1 MYKKDTIAAVATP
14 PGKGGVGIVRV
25 SGPLANNIA
34 KSITRRSLRARHA
47 VFCDFYDA
55 DGSAVDQ
62 GLALFFA
69 GPASFTGEDVLELQ
83 GHGGPVVMDLLLAEV
98 LALGARIAAPGEFSE
113 RAFLN
118 NKLDL
123 AQAEAVADL
132 IDSSTRAAARGAMRS
147 LKGEFSQQVQT
158 LATQILE
165 LRMFTE
171 AAIDFPEEEID
182 FLSDDKV
189 QNSIDTIKASLDKL
203 SQQSRAGALLRD
215 GLTLVFAGEPNA
227 GKSSLMNRLVGEE
240 TSIVTEIPGTT
251 RDVIREQVSLGGV
264 PLKLVDTAGL
274 RDTEDAIEQEGVRRA
289 RREFEQADGV
299 LVLIDVSKEPD
310 WQQALAR
317 LLANLHDVERILVVL
332 NKTDLVSELP
342 EIPEGLGYP
351 VIPISAKTGSG
362 LPQLEQALIAQFA
375 PGLDVESSHVSR
387 SRHLD
392 ALRRTDAHILQGQQV
407 LETQAAGELF
417 AEELKLAHQS
427 LCEITGEF
435 SSDDLLGEIFSS
447 FCIGK

>member
-1 MYKKDTIAAVATP
+1 MYKKDTIAAIATP

-25 SGPLANNIA
+25 SGPLSNEIA
-34 KSITRRSLRARHA
+34 EAITRRRLPPRQAI
-47 VFCDFYDA
+47 FCEFY
-55 DGSAVDQ
+55 GSDNTAVDQ

-83 GHGGPVVMDLLLAEV
+83 GHGGPVVMDLLLGEV
-98 LALGARIAAPGEFSE
+98 VALGARIAAPGEFSE

-132 IDSSTRAAARGAMRS
+132 IDSSTKAAAKGAMRS
-147 LKGEFSQQVQT
+147 LKGEFSAQVQT

-182 FLSDDKV
+182 FLSDAKV
-189 QNSIDTIKASLDKL
+189 ENSLSIIKASLNKL

-289 RREFEQADGV
+289 RREFAQADGV
-299 LVLIDVSKEPD
+299 LVLIDVATEPN

-317 LLANLHDVERILVVL
+317 LLVNLDNAEKILVVL

-342 EIPEGLGYP
+342 LIPEGLRYP
-351 VIPISAKTGSG
+351 VIPISARTGSG
-362 LPQLEQALIAQFA
+362 LQELEQALLAQFA
-375 PGLDVESSHVSR
+375 PGLDLESSHVSR

-392 ALRRTDAHILQGQQV
+392 ALRRTDAHILQGQQA
-407 LETQAAGELF
+407 LEAQAAGELF
-417 AEELKLAHQS
+417 AEELKLAHQA

>member
-1 MYKKDTIAAVATP
+1 MYKKDTIAAIATP

-25 SGPLANNIA
+25 SGPLSSEIA
-34 KSITRRSLRARHA
+34 EAITRRRLPPRQAI
-47 VFCDFYDA
+47 FCEFY
-55 DGSAVDQ
+55 GSDNTAVDQ

-83 GHGGPVVMDLLLAEV
+83 GHGGPVVMDLLLGEV
-98 LALGARIAAPGEFSE
+98 VALGARIAAPGEFSE

-132 IDSSTRAAARGAMRS
+132 IDSSTKAAAKGAMRS
-147 LKGEFSQQVQT
+147 LKGEFSAQVQT

-182 FLSDDKV
+182 FLSDAKV
-189 QNSIDTIKASLDKL
+189 ENSLSIIKASLDKL

-289 RREFEQADGV
+289 RREFAQADGV
-299 LVLIDVSKEPD
+299 LVLIDVATEPN

-317 LLANLHDVERILVVL
+317 LLVNLDNAEKILVVL

-342 EIPEGLGYP
+342 VIPEGLRYP
-351 VIPISAKTGSG
+351 VIPISARAGSG
-362 LPQLEQALIAQFA
+362 LQELEQALLAQFA
-375 PGLDVESSHVSR
+375 PGLDLESSHVSR

-417 AEELKLAHQS
+417 AEELKLAHQA